1 MTLSVQMAQAVA
13 LQDTTVVLLMC
24 THKQN
29 FELVIGCPILRLKKD
44 RGNSKLNELQIF
56 CFLLLMGL
64 EEEWPFGYI
73 EEQWNTFS
81 KRVDKTQHK
90 I

>member
-1 MTLSVQMAQAVA
+1 
-13 LQDTTVVLLMC
+13 MC

-29 FELVIGCPILRLKKD
+29 FELVIGCPLQRSKKD
-44 RGNSKLNELQIF
+44 KGNSKLDELHSF
-56 CFLLLMGL
+56 FFFLLLMGL

-81 KRVDKTQHK
+81 KRVDKIQHK